1 MFNIKK
7 WLPLIITSSALVSA
21 CGGDGDG
28 NVTPNSITMDM
39 EIPGSMT
46 GGITQGNPKINNN
59 NDKIS
64 FAKAGA
70 APLSRS
76 SSGTGE
82 PCSYIGVDDDDIF
95 RNGYQTTKFMVSA
108 MATWTCIADLL
119 IDVADLVPHNGQI
132 VETENDTNAS
142 NYDADEPTH
151 YSVSDNSATQTTI
164 HLYYGYDRSL
174 PPIAGETPQFFISWN
189 KTSEGNINGRLI
201 IDGSGVN
208 WEDHQSDDPVMMRM
222 DFNYTN
228 DQQIADMYL
237 QFDENNPWAEGFRIK
252 MNKDLTANVMEKV
265 FEAKGLIEMKAQFI
279 PLSGITETPD
289 VQLYS
294 VSDGFG
300 NGASIAELQN
310 MSLPL
315 FANIFRNNTLG
326 NYLLTKRDEYYFE
339 YDMDWDYIKKTI
351 TESEYR
357 GGRTTAATGGSWIPF
372 DPSLDLI
379 ITELALD
386 PAYFT
391 GTQCED
397 IGDSCDDLLNKV
409 HDFINQFPG
418 LEGNQGTEPTDWRNT
433 AINSAEY
440 LNSVYPNGTDWTGA
454 FEFIF
459 TPE

>member
-1 MFNIKK
+1 MFTNKT
-7 WLPLIITSSALVSA
+7 WLPVIIASTALISA
-21 CGGDGDG
+21 CGDESAT
-28 NVTPNSITMDM
+28 VTPNSITMDM

-46 GGITQGNPKINNN
+46 GGGTTNSKTSANT
-59 NDKIS
+59 S

-70 APLSRS
+70 APLSRAT
-76 SSGTGE
+76 SGTGE

-95 RNGYQTTKFMVSA
+95 RNGYQTSKFMVSA

-132 VETENDTNAS
+132 VETENDSNAS

-151 YSVSDNSATQTTI
+151 YSVSDNTATQTTI
-164 HLYYGYDRSL
+164 HLYYGYGRSN
-174 PPIAGETPQFFISWN
+174 PPVAGETPQFFISWN
-189 KTSEGNINGRLI
+189 ETSNGNIDGRLI

-208 WEDHQSDDPVMMRM
+208 WEDHQNDDPVMMRM
-222 DFNYTN
+222 DFNYTDN
-228 DQQIADMYL
+228 QQVADMYL
-237 QFDENNPWAEGFRIK
+237 QFDTNNQWAEGFRIK
-252 MNKDLTANVMEKV
+252 MTKDLNANVLEKV
-265 FEAKGLIEMKAQFI
+265 FEATGLIEMKAQFI

-310 MSLPL
+310 VSLPL
-315 FANIFRNNTLG
+315 FANIFASNTLG

-339 YDMDWDYIKKTI
+339 YDMDWDYINKSI
-351 TESEYR
+351 TSSEYR
-357 GGRTTAATGGSWIPF
+357 GGRTTAATGGTWIPF
-372 DPSLDLI
+372 NPSLDLI
-379 ITELALD
+379 VTELALD

-391 GTQCED
+391 GTQCAN
-397 IGDSCDDLLNKV
+397 IGDSCNDLLNKV

-433 AINSAEY
+433 AINSAQY

-454 FEFIF
+454 FDFSF
-459 TPE
+459 TPGL